1 MTFKADW
8 LIGEGVIPTGGYA
21 YKINGT
27 DYGIAAGNYYLYDS
41 TGTRSMLQQL
51 EDDLATEG
59 ITNASVFMTEAGFV
73 RITGD
78 VNFAIVWSDSGFR
91 DLLGW
96 QATIAST
103 QAATAPLKSPLFW
116 SASYPANP
124 GNSPGSI
131 VGDKVY
137 DTAITSSPTGS
148 TMQGT
153 RHHTRVTQTL
163 SWNMV
168 PNARV
173 WTTDGDG
180 LGGEFRKFYDDV
192 LSKVYRCKHH
202 VNVNEGTGTT
212 DVTADLANALGPY
225 KIPRTVDK
233 FWNRAVAMSDTR
245 SAISF
250 ELVKTDEIA

>member
-21 YKINGT
+21 YKINGS

-78 VNFAIVWSDSGFR
+78 VNFAIIWTDSGFR

-116 SASYPANP
+116 SPGYPATP
-124 GNSPGSI
+124 ANSPGGVI
-131 VGDKVY
+131 GDKIY
-137 DTAITSSPTGS
+137 DTAITASPDGS
-148 TMQGT
+148 TMQAT
-153 RHHTRVTQTL
+153 RHHTQNTQQLT
-163 SWNMV
+163 WNMV
-168 PNARV
+168 PSARV
-173 WTTDGDG
+173 WTTDENG

-192 LSKVYRCKHH
+192 LSKGYRCKHH
-202 VNVNEGTGTT
+202 VLIDEGTGTT
-212 DVTADLANALGPY
+212 DVTASLASALGPY
-225 KIPRTVDK
+225 KIPRTFDGW
-233 FWNRAVAMSDTR
+233 WNRSIAMSDTR
-245 SAISF
+245 SAITID
-250 ELVKTDEIA
+250 LMKTAEIG